1 MLQNPKRTLNEQDL
15 DLQLEETHK
24 LKQCILEF
32 STRLQQAQ
40 ERLLAENVS
49 KKIRED
55 MGCSQK
61 MPVRHQ
67 RRYNSCQIPDDNK
80 KVTRTRGENREDIEN
95 IPETGEFEVRDRR
108 RSDCFYNTGHV
119 RKASEYIENPIDKFE
134 SFQLPIQPS
143 VAFRHF
149 KYILSTFEQGEI
161 LEYSEIYFLGLGAEK
176 IKSYSTNANYG
187 FDDERGDYKIING
200 DHIGYRYQVMELLG
214 KGSFG
219 QVVRVLDHKT
229 KEFLALKIIKNKARF
244 HEQAQIEVKVL
255 KGLLDNDK
263 SGKYPV
269 VRMKDSLNFRNHTCI
284 IFELLGQ
291 SLYQTLKTSGFRG
304 INLRYI
310 RRYAFQLFQ
319 SLHLL
324 SRLKIIHCDLKPENI
339 LLSSQKSIKVIDFGS
354 SCSRSSRIFTYI
366 QSRFYRAPEIIFA
379 VDYSESIDIWSI
391 GCILAELYTGVPL
404 FPGENEVDL
413 FNCMVEVLGVPPCH
427 VFEKSPRKS
436 MFFNSNGEPRVVMN
450 SKGKKRIPGERPLS
464 KLLNGACPEFIE
476 VVKRKG

>member
-1 MLQNPKRTLNEQDL
+1 MLQNPKKTLNEHDL

-40 ERLLAENVS
+40 ERLLADNVS

-55 MGCSQK
+55 MGCTQK

-67 RRYNSCQIPDDNK
+67 RRYNSCQISPEK
-80 KVTRTRGENREDIEN
+80 ASRTRGESKENIEN
-95 IPETGEFEVRDRR
+95 IPQTGEFEAKDRR
-108 RSDCFYNTGHV
+108 KSDCFNLTGHV
-119 RKASEYIENPIDKFE
+119 RKVSEYIENPIAKFE

-176 IKSYSTNANYG
+176 IKSYSTSSNYG
-187 FDDERGDYKIING
+187 FDDERGDYKIITG
-200 DHIGYRYQVMELLG
+200 DHIGYRYQIMELLG

-229 KEFLALKIIKNKARF
+229 KEFSALKIIKNKARF

-255 KGLLDNDK
+255 KTLLDNDK
-263 SGKYPV
+263 AGKYPV
-269 VRMKDSLNFRNHTCI
+269 VRMKDTLNFRNHTCI

-291 SLYQTLKTSGFRG
+291 SLYQTLKNSGFRG
-304 INLRYI
+304 IPLRYI
-310 RRYAFQLFQ
+310 RRYAFQIFQ

-339 LLSSQKSIKVIDFGS
+339 LLSSKKSIKIVDFGS
-354 SCSRSSRIFTYI
+354 SCSKSSRIFNYI
-366 QSRFYRAPEIIFA
+366 QSRFYRAPEVIFA
-379 VDYSESIDIWSI
+379 IDYSESIDVWSI
-391 GCILAELYTGVPL
+391 GCILVELYTGVPL

-413 FNCMVEVLGVPPCH
+413 FNCMIEVLGVPPYEI
-427 VFEKSPRKS
+427 FETSPRKS
-436 MFFNSNGEPRVVMN
+436 MFFNSSGEPRVVMN
-450 SKGKKRIPGERPLS
+450 SKGKKRNPGERPLS
-464 KLLNGACPEFIE
+464 KLLDGACLEFIE
-476 VVKRKG
+476 LVKSKE